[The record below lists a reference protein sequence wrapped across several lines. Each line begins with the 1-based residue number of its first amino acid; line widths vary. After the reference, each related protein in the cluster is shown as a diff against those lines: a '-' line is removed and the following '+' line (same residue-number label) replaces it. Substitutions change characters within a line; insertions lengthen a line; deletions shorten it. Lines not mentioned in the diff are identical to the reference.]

1 MRMFKRKALL
11 LLLLFSALPITA
23 AQATPV
29 PNSFSFHGSGY
40 GHGVGMSQ
48 IGARG
53 MALESATA
61 DRILN
66 YYYQGATVETTTD
79 LIELRV
85 NVGHLLKSAAIKTD
99 TASSEILLFSALD
112 TVTPLARILPG
123 TQLAISL
130 NGNALHFLAPNL
142 DLTGSKFILRWSGTR
157 YLAGAPS
164 SIFLGIEKSFTQ
176 YRYGQLNFTAV
187 RSGKISN
194 IEITNSLNL
203 HDEYLYGIGEMPTS
217 WPAAALQAQVIA
229 SRTYALSKAGKIR
242 AICDCDLYATSL
254 DQAFIGYAKEAE
266 PRYGT
271 LWRSAVDSTTVDSAT
286 ARAIFYNGKPISAFF
301 FSSSNGFTEAAA
313 NVFGTAFP
321 YLNSVPDAWSASAV
335 LNKRYVDWT
344 RSITQ
349 KVIAAAFLLPDVQ
362 RLRIISESPTGT
374 VTKIQGISSTGK
386 KITLKGETFRSRCK
400 LPSAWFELL

>member
-29 PNSFSFHGSGY
+29 PSSFSFHGAGY

-61 DRILN
+61 ENILN

-85 NVGHLLKSAAIKTD
+85 NVGHLLQSAAIKTD
-99 TASSEILLFSALD
+99 TASSEILLFSPAD
-112 TVTPLARILPG
+112 TATPLARILPG
-123 TQLAISL
+123 TQLAISV
-130 NGNALHFLAPNL
+130 NGSALRFLAPNL

-194 IEITNSLNL
+194 VEITNSLNL

-301 FSSSNGFTEAAA
+301 FSSSNGFTDAAA

-386 KITLKGETFRSRCK
+386 KVTIKGETFRSRCK

>member
-29 PNSFSFHGSGY
+29 PSSFSFHGAGY

-61 DRILN
+61 ENILN

-85 NVGHLLKSAAIKTD
+85 NVGHLLQSAAIKTD
-99 TASSEILLFSALD
+99 TASSEILLFSPTD

-123 TQLAISL
+123 TQLAISV
-130 NGNALHFLAPNL
+130 NGSALRFLAPNL

-254 DQAFIGYAKEAE
+254 DQAFVGYAKEAE

-344 RSITQ
+344 HSITQ

-386 KITLKGETFRSRCK
+386 KVTIKGETFRSRCK

>member
-1 MRMFKRKALL
+1 MRMFKSKAALL
-11 LLLLFSALPITA
+11 LLVFALAPLST
-23 AQATPV
+23 AQASTV
-29 PNSFSFHGSGY
+29 PASFSFHGSGY

-61 DRILN
+61 ESILT
-66 YYYQGATVETTTD
+66 YYYQGTTIEAVRD
-79 LIELRV
+79 AIELRV
-85 NVGHLLKSAAIKTD
+85 NVGHLLQSATIKSD

-112 TVTPLARILPG
+112 TVTPIARIVPG
-123 TQLAISL
+123 SQISVSLQGNLIQFLGSNL
-130 NGNALHFLAPNL
+130 N
-142 DLTGSKFILRWSGTR
+142 LTGSQFILRWSGTR

-254 DQAFIGYAKEAE
+254 DQAFIGYAKEVE

-349 KVIAAAFLLPDVQ
+349 KVVAAAFLLPDVQ

-386 KITLKGETFRSRCK
+386 KVTLKGETFRSRCN